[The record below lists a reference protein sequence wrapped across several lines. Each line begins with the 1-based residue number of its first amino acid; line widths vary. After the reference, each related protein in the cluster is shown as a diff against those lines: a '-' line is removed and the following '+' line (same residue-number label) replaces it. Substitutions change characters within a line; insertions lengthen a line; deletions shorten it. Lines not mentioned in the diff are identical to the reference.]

1 MVNNSSATGAKAYE
15 EFWSKLAPAY
25 PVSRGSMRVPI
36 VTELQ
41 SLPDVVVPELWKEL
55 ASVLE

>member
-1 MVNNSSATGAKAYE
+1 MVNNSSAAGAKAYDD
-15 EFWSKLAPAY
+15 FWVKLAPAY

-41 SLPDVVVPELWKEL
+41 TLSDIAVPEL
-55 ASVLE
+55 